1 MKNIKNITEINEKI
15 AKLEDLRKNL
25 KSKMYAEIGEHV
37 YNNLINID
45 IQKIKEI
52 IKNYGFVIEET
63 QEIKRE
69 IKTL

>member
-1 MKNIKNITEINEKI
+1 MKNIKNIKEINEKI

-25 KSKMYAEIGEHV
+25 KSKMYAEIGEYV
-37 YNNLINID
+37 YLNLDKFD
-45 IQKIKEI
+45 ILKIKEI
-52 IKNYGFVIEET
+52 IKNYGFIVEET